1 MTEICVV
8 GLGYIG
14 LPTAAMFATHGF
26 RVLGVDK
33 NPSVVSLI
41 NGGNTPIEE
50 PGLKTLLEAA
60 VKSGNLTAQSQVQPA
75 DAYVVAVPTPVT
87 EDQRPDLGDLGDL
100 TSSCRSIA
108 AHLRRNDLVV
118 IESTVPPGATLN
130 TVAPLLEES
139 GLKAGTEF
147 SLAHCPERVLPGA
160 ILREIVSNDRIVGGI
175 DARSTERAAELY
187 RSFVSGTIHST
198 DATTAEMVKLSENTF
213 RDVNIV
219 LANELS
225 LIASRLGVDVWQVI
239 DLANKHPRVNLSRPG
254 PGVGGH
260 CIPIDPWF
268 LVSVSPDDASL
279 IRTSRAINDAQPSRV
294 VHQVRGLLGDTS
306 NAKAALLG
314 VSYKADVDDTRGTP
328 AVEVIR
334 GLEEAGVGVAVH
346 DPLVARFTRPILDV
360 EEAFKDADIAVV
372 LTDHRAFSNLD
383 PHRLGPLMRTRRML
397 DTRHCLDADHWRAA
411 GFQVFTLGVLNALR

>member
-100 TSSCRSIA
+100 TSACRSIA

-147 SLAHCPERVLPGA
+147 SLAHCRSVCSPER
-160 ILREIVSNDRIVGGI
+160 S
-175 DARSTERAAELY
+175 
-187 RSFVSGTIHST
+187 
-198 DATTAEMVKLSENTF
+198 
-213 RDVNIV
+213 
-219 LANELS
+219 
-225 LIASRLGVDVWQVI
+225 
-239 DLANKHPRVNLSRPG
+239 
-254 PGVGGH
+254 
-260 CIPIDPWF
+260 C
-268 LVSVSPDDASL
+268 
-279 IRTSRAINDAQPSRV
+279 
-294 VHQVRGLLGDTS
+294 VR
-306 NAKAALLG
+306 
-314 VSYKADVDDTRGTP
+314 
-328 AVEVIR
+328 
-334 GLEEAGVGVAVH
+334 
-346 DPLVARFTRPILDV
+346 
-360 EEAFKDADIAVV
+360 
-372 LTDHRAFSNLD
+372 
-383 PHRLGPLMRTRRML
+383 
-397 DTRHCLDADHWRAA
+397 
-411 GFQVFTLGVLNALR
+411 